1 MKKKDVK
8 IINKCIHV
16 GENEIPL
23 LSGEVHYWRLS
34 PESWLPVLHSVREM
48 GLNVISSYVCWE
60 FHELEPEKYDFTGE
74 TDPRRN
80 LVAFLEL
87 LREEG
92 FWLIF
97 RPGPYIYSEWRN
109 NGVPDY
115 AVQYH
120 RLDPS
125 FQDAAL
131 PYMRAVTKLA
141 LPYLASKGGNI
152 ILWQADNEID
162 PWPHWYTEE
171 LGLGKRTGVFQAYLE
186 DRYEDIEQLNQS
198 WDSDYESFKNAR
210 AVTALFPG
218 KNHLISR
225 YLDFIR
231 FQQDYVTKVAQ
242 WAVGVYKQYGVDVP
256 IYLNAY
262 TGVSTQPW
270 HELEAAGDLSGFDI
284 YPTHEME
291 GHPYEQRTLFEAVNY
306 TRTYSKLPYICEF
319 ESGVWHD
326 RLPEVGVLPPNHY
339 RLSCLSALQAG
350 VSGWNWYMLADRDN
364 WYQSPVNQWGRTRP
378 DLFDAFSDIVTAYK
392 EIRPY
397 ELTKMTHTAA
407 TYDPLQR
414 ASVRPGQSLL
424 QALYEADVDYEFF
437 DLAHGTCSKP
447 LLFYAGGEWLSAEGQ
462 ERLQEY
468 VFEGGHLVFMKSYP
482 YLDDSL
488 KPLNL
493 LEIQPPLSILK
504 GVPQLGLNLSLGISL
519 NTPWVMTYDDV
530 PGKPIIAI
538 RVSPDGLT
546 MEENALQWKLQNGTQ
561 YIVGYTQTLGKGKI
575 TMLGLEPKKS
585 LVLALHKNWGI
596 PIPARSLAEKVK
608 ATLYKSGQDYVLIAT
623 NIAKDKVTAHISFAT
638 TWEDERWERI
648 NLFTN
653 QQTIVNNPFI
663 ITIDPKNGTVY
674 RIKRINQ

>member
-1 MKKKDVK
+1 
-8 IINKCIHV
+8 
-16 GENEIPL
+16 
-23 LSGEVHYWRLS
+23 
-34 PESWLPVLHSVREM
+34 
-48 GLNVISSYVCWE
+48 
-60 FHELEPEKYDFTGE
+60 
-74 TDPRRN
+74 
-80 LVAFLEL
+80 
-87 LREEG
+87 
-92 FWLIF
+92 
-97 RPGPYIYSEWRN
+97 
-109 NGVPDY
+109 
-115 AVQYH
+115 
-120 RLDPS
+120 
-125 FQDAAL
+125 
-131 PYMRAVTKLA
+131 
-141 LPYLASKGGNI
+141 
-152 ILWQADNEID
+152 
-162 PWPHWYTEE
+162 
-171 LGLGKRTGVFQAYLE
+171 
-186 DRYEDIEQLNQS
+186 
-198 WDSDYESFKNAR
+198 
-210 AVTALFPG
+210 
-218 KNHLISR
+218 
-225 YLDFIR
+225 
-231 FQQDYVTKVAQ
+231 
-242 WAVGVYKQYGVDVP
+242 
-256 IYLNAY
+256 
-262 TGVSTQPW
+262 
-270 HELEAAGDLSGFDI
+270 
-284 YPTHEME
+284 
-291 GHPYEQRTLFEAVNY
+291 
-306 TRTYSKLPYICEF
+306 
-319 ESGVWHD
+319 
-326 RLPEVGVLPPNHY
+326 
-339 RLSCLSALQAG
+339 
-350 VSGWNWYMLADRDN
+350 
-364 WYQSPVNQWGRTRP
+364 
-378 DLFDAFSDIVTAYK
+378 LFDAFSDIVTAYK

-623 NIAKDKVTAHISFAT
+623 NIAKDKVTAHISFDT
-638 TWEDERWERI
+638 KWEDERWERI